1 MLPAQSCAQFA
12 YISNGKFVYYDNGKF
27 VCGKLIKIN
36 LDATDTQEV
45 RSLVLKNRV
54 VNSRAKPIGDPDLTL
69 KGPGSTL
76 NEVLLSGDPAVAEA
90 AIKSG
95 KITAIGRIG
104 ALTDLLGLMTKFPF
118 WFPIITRP
126 PMS

>member
-1 MLPAQSCAQFA
+1 MTLEMACD
-12 YISNGKFVYYDNGKF
+12 YVGISLDSEQAA
-27 VCGKLIKIN
+27 GKLIKIN
-36 LDATDTQEV
+36 LNATDTQEM

-54 VNSRAKPIGDPDLTL
+54 VNSRNRLLDDPDLTL
-69 KGPGSTL
+69 TGSGSTI
-76 NEVLLSGDPAVAEA
+76 NEVLLSGDPKVADA

-95 KITAIGRIG
+95 KITATGRTL